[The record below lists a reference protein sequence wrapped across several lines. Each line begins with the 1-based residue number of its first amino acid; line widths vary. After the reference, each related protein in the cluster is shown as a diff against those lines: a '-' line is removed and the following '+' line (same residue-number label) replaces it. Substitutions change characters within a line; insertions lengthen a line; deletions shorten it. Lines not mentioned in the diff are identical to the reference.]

1 MKIRY
6 ALLPAVLALILSLP
20 VLGQP
25 RDGDPAKNDMK
36 KRDMSDRMGKPTVDA
51 TVEGLHIQVWL
62 MTQNEHKEM
71 MRGNMG
77 QRMVPDNKEGTMGQ
91 METKDTVAGMGRDMN
106 VTKIESWRKGEGR
119 HVMKLERLGK
129 REDVH
134 AMKPDSARTRDDI
147 KVMRHENM
155 EANKAVMDSMMAGTH
170 HIGLDVTDA
179 ASGKEVAN
187 ASVTVLIV
195 SPSKKNASV
204 QLKPMM
210 RHFAGALTLEEK
222 GAYQFAVSV
231 NAGGVSKTTR
241 FEYAVK

>member
-1 MKIRY
+1 
-6 ALLPAVLALILSLP
+6 
-20 VLGQP
+20 
-25 RDGDPAKNDMK
+25 
-36 KRDMSDRMGKPTVDA
+36 
-51 TVEGLHIQVWL
+51 
-62 MTQNEHKEM
+62 
-71 MRGNMG
+71 
-77 QRMVPDNKEGTMGQ
+77 
-91 METKDTVAGMGRDMN
+91 
-106 VTKIESWRKGEGR
+106 
-119 HVMKLERLGK
+119 
-129 REDVH
+129 
-134 AMKPDSARTRDDI
+134 MKPDSARTRDDI